1 MLLALRDS
9 LPELYPYGYS
19 TYYAYPSL
27 LFYGPYKLWSNE
39 GPQQGDPIGP
49 LLFCNTVQPL
59 LESLQSE
66 LPLGYLDDFTLGGE
80 QSVVAKDV
88 ERVAEMGQALGL
100 TLNIIASVS

>member
-1 MLLALRDS
+1 MVKLDFANAFNSLHRRDMLLALRNS

-19 TYYAYPSL
+19 AYAYPTL

-39 GPQQGDPIGP
+39 GPQRGDPIGP

-66 LPLGYLDDFTLGGE
+66 LPLLSRMPSYF
-80 QSVVAKDV
+80 
-88 ERVAEMGQALGL
+88 
-100 TLNIIASVS
+100 